1 MEIAV
6 AAVVCVLVAVLPP
19 HKGYNVA
26 LWFFAARFIILIVLA
41 LKASIRKKSLPA
53 DQETGS
59 PSLERLH
66 AAGHEPGS

>member
-6 AAVVCVLVAVLPP
+6 AAAVCVLVAVLPP

-41 LKASIRKKSLPA
+41 LKASVRKKSLAA
-53 DQETGS
+53 DEETGS
-59 PSLERLH
+59 PSPEEFH
-66 AAGHEPGS
+66 AAGHETGS